1 MSNEK
6 SLFNEFLIKLGER
19 PLQSVVLVDSTALL
33 EIELSE
39 MEDKMGLPHV
49 IEAQGEEPL

>member
-19 PLQSVVLVDSTALL
+19 PLQSVVLVDSTGLL